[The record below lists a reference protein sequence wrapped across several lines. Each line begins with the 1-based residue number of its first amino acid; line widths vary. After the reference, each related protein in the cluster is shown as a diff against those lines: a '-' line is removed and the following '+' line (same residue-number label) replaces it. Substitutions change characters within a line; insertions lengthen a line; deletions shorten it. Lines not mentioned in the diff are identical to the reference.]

1 MVVINEF
8 QTNPSIQLLLTT
20 TGIGGHGFTLTAAQ
34 TVILVEHNMNPFVD
48 MQAVDR
54 CHRIGQKEK
63 VTVYRLVSD
72 EGNESRIMNLQR
84 FKEYVASTVIA
95 TESANVSEGNGVL
108 NELKMKKESPKN
120 NEMIMKSLQEIESS
134 PTIKSEKRVSI
145 QEQEERK
152 RVCTDSEDSNDGFQ
166 IFES

>member
-8 QTNPSIQLLLTT
+8 QTNPEIQLLLTT

-34 TVILVEHNMNPFVD
+34 TVVLVEHNMNPFVD

-54 CHRIGQKEK
+54 CHRIGQKEI

-72 EGNESRIMNLQR
+72 EANESRIMNLQR

-95 TESANVSEGNGVL
+95 TESSSVNEGNGVL
-108 NELKMKKESPKN
+108 NELKVKKEGPKK
-120 NEMIMKSLQEIESS
+120 NEMIMKSLQKIESS
-134 PTIKSEKRVSI
+134 PTIKSKKRVFN
-145 QEQEERK
+145 QEQEKRK
-152 RVCTDSEDSNDGFQ
+152 RLCTDSEDSNDGFQ